1 MAVFQTPKKSPVER
15 VRAAHPGGEHVASAP
30 GTWVLIGENV
40 DHFGG
45 ATLVGT
51 ASLRVAAAA
60 SPRDDDTIA
69 IAASSPHNRL
79 TSETTL
85 KQLHDDDITDPL
97 ARRWTGLVQTLIQR
111 QVLSRDTAG
120 LNITIESDV
129 PLGAGLGAMY
139 AADAAIALALAGG
152 HDDIDTAPFRT
163 RLAEVCSHAVATY
176 SSLAVVRARHSV
188 ALRGGDGM
196 SVVDYADGSLTQA
209 PHPTRHGVRVFSL
222 AQELGTPYSKENQAI
237 ADHRAFIDAACANFG
252 VESLRQLPDAVNRVV
267 QWVEARRSVGDESA
281 PDPDTARRWVH
292 FCESETLRS
301 LAAAKALRS
310 RRANDLFTLL
320 NSPSE
325 PHNLATPEAVV
336 VLARE
341 RGAIAARPAATGT
354 SDAVIAFV
362 PVQDADAFTTAMAKD
377 FEVVEV
383 TPGEVARLEV

>member
-15 VRAAHPGGEHVASAP
+15 VRAAHPGGGHVASAP

-222 AQELGTPYSKENQAI
+222 AQELGTPYSKESQAI
-237 ADHRAFIDAACANFG
+237 AEHRAFIDAACANFG

-325 PHNLATPEAVV
+325 SHNLATPEAQVA
-336 VLARE
+336 LARE